1 MSVLRVSVWRGV
13 VAAFI
18 TIVLVLVEGPWS
30 DAAAQARDTRTW
42 YQAYR
47 DAQTKI
53 QQRNWQGALNDLD
66 VATRAGAPRP
76 GRNINFY
83 GDTFDT
89 YNPDY
94 YRGVALSNLQ
104 RYAEADQAFT
114 RVQAARLIDPK
125 DSVYA
130 EFARLSASVKDSVK
144 QLAAQ
149 LAGAAG
155 VQQTTAQQ
163 SAAQQPTGAQQ
174 SGNAGG
180 ASAGATVTSGQP
192 SNTQPSNT
200 LTPAQAAAV
209 TQPAVPAGIGGS
221 TTTPPANAPAYSP
234 PNNTAAGSKSAAD
247 VTARPPA
254 ASTKAPVPRP
264 ATQPQTT
271 ANARA
276 TVSPNPPIRDVQK
289 EERAG
294 ILAFFTGDY
303 AGAAQLLKTLAD
315 AGVAS
320 PRTFLYLASSQA
332 ALVLT
337 GDTQRIP
344 GAINR
349 AGAPTPSDAIR
360 EAQAFASQVGNTTPY
375 ARDLA
380 LISPRIKT
388 QLGLRP

>member
-1 MSVLRVSVWRGV
+1 MSVLRVNVWRGV

-66 VATRAGAPRP
+66 ASTRAGAPRP

-155 VQQTTAQQ
+155 AQQTTAQQ

-174 SGNAGG
+174 PGNAGG
-180 ASAGATVTSGQP
+180 ASAGATVASGQP
-192 SNTQPSNT
+192 SSAQAPIQIASAPQPSI
-200 LTPAQAAAV
+200 
-209 TQPAVPAGIGGS
+209 PAGTGGS
-221 TTTPPANAPAYSP
+221 TPPPPGNAPAYSP
-234 PNNTAAGSKSAAD
+234 PNNAAAASKSAAD
-247 VTARPPA
+247 VAPRPPA
-254 ASTKAPVPRP
+254 GQTKAPPSRP
-264 ATQPQTT
+264 PTSPQTQ
-271 ANARA
+271 ANARGA
-276 TVSPNPPIRDVQK
+276 VSSNTPSLAAQK

-294 ILAFFTGDY
+294 IFAFFTGDY
-303 AGAAQLLKTLAD
+303 ASAAQLLRTLAD
-315 AGVAS
+315 AGAAS

-360 EAQAFASQVGNTTPY
+360 EAQAFAAQVGNTTPY

-380 LISPRIKT
+380 LISPRIKA
-388 QLGLRP
+388 QLGLQR